1 MAWDDTPPTSSDL
14 AAPAWDAAPTDDEL
28 KPEKSVGDFAENAV
42 SNLGRFV
49 NPVNI
54 AKGLTSS
61 LKEGLYDIPKA
72 AAESSADLVR
82 GTARALTTGELP
94 EAEDVAQSPL
104 IKKTEEMTAP
114 IAKNPV
120 EYAYK
125 NPLDTAALLATPFLA
140 LDPEAA
146 AEEAPAE
153 VKGALSEAANAP
165 TLPTGGG
172 EEKPPEIPPAAA
184 SLKDL
189 PVMQPGV
196 KTGEPHALFAY
207 NDQFG
212 PGNTPRSI
220 YNMYGDPGHPLI
232 NQAGGYGSSV
242 TKEILDKAGIPI
254 VGREPRSVGKW
265 EPIEE
270 AAPAAAAAPPPPPV
284 PPPATETLA
293 KGILDKGQEATQ
305 AAQEVKDYINRSWEG
320 FSKKPDTVANVSDW
334 VQEKSQAM
342 AAQQL
347 GISPLQARQ
356 LGRTPLEAQNTMRAI
371 GQYAYD
377 KGIVSPGVGLK
388 GMLEKNDALIK
399 SVGKTIGDYRATAD
413 KLAGEVDPADIVQA
427 VKDELDQKY
436 LRGATEEEGPRGA
449 YAGQAGA
456 YQHALQELEDA
467 EHSHSGIAEAAT
479 TLNKAANKAAKNLQ
493 PETPFTDVAN
503 AASRINN
510 ERVKALLGPEK
521 SAQYEQA
528 LREFGVNKK
537 IQNALKFKTSG
548 EVKRFGPGSIVNN
561 FTQKFMDEIGY
572 RFLGKSANQ
581 LSGAILKNPSLAGS
595 LPSLFKQFIHEVENV
610 GNEATGT
617 EAAGMYKGGKVPDDV
632 RDYVARAC

>member
-14 AAPAWDAAPTDDEL
+14 AAPAWDAAPPTDDEL

-54 AKGLTSS
+54 AKGLTGS

-120 EYAYK
+120 EFAYK
-125 NPLDTAALLATPFLA
+125 NPLDTAALLAAPFLA
-140 LDPEAA
+140 LAPEAA

-293 KGILDKGQEATQ
+293 KGILDKGQ
-305 AAQEVKDYINRSWEG
+305 
-320 FSKKPDTVANVSDW
+320 
-334 VQEKSQAM
+334 
-342 AAQQL
+342 
-347 GISPLQARQ
+347 
-356 LGRTPLEAQNTMRAI
+356 
-371 GQYAYD
+371 
-377 KGIVSPGVGLK
+377 
-388 GMLEKNDALIK
+388 
-399 SVGKTIGDYRATAD
+399 
-413 KLAGEVDPADIVQA
+413 
-427 VKDELDQKY
+427 
-436 LRGATEEEGPRGA
+436 
-449 YAGQAGA
+449 
-456 YQHALQELEDA
+456 
-467 EHSHSGIAEAAT
+467 
-479 TLNKAANKAAKNLQ
+479 
-493 PETPFTDVAN
+493 
-503 AASRINN
+503 
-510 ERVKALLGPEK
+510 
-521 SAQYEQA
+521 
-528 LREFGVNKK
+528 
-537 IQNALKFKTSG
+537 
-548 EVKRFGPGSIVNN
+548 
-561 FTQKFMDEIGY
+561 
-572 RFLGKSANQ
+572 
-581 LSGAILKNPSLAGS
+581 
-595 LPSLFKQFIHEVENV
+595 
-610 GNEATGT
+610 
-617 EAAGMYKGGKVPDDV
+617 
-632 RDYVARAC
+632 